1 MTPSLILFFSL
12 CAVLTVLLSLVVIL
26 PWRKVG
32 VSSDNQL
39 MAINVQIFG
48 ERIAELDAD
57 KAAGV
62 IDEASY
68 QTQITE
74 LKRQLID
81 AQTTTEA
88 QTPVGIK
95 GRAIIMIWIP
105 ILAVIAYDRRS
116 HGSFYTLAS
125 SR

>member
-48 ERIAELDAD
+48 ERIVELDAD
-57 KAAGV
+57 KAAG
-62 IDEASY
+62 
-68 QTQITE
+68 
-74 LKRQLID
+74 LLMRHLIK
-81 AQTTTEA
+81 
-88 QTPVGIK
+88 PK
-95 GRAIIMIWIP
+95 SP
-105 ILAVIAYDRRS
+105 N
-116 HGSFYTLAS
+116 
-125 SR
+125 